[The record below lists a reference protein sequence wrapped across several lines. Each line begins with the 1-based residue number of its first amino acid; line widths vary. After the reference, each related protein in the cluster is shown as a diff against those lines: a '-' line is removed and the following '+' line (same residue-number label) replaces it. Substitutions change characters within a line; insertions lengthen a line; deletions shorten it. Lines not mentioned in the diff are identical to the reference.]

1 MIEPL
6 KTTDADRNENSHISS
21 TNYRPEISAVITCYF
36 EESSISE
43 FYSRLSSTLK
53 STGRSYEIVFVNDGS
68 SDGTFRILKQIYDA
82 DESVTAVIDLFRN
95 SGQAAA
101 ITAGLEYARG
111 DVLLLMDSDLQLSPE
126 DLPILLAEYDKGND
140 IVVGYREKRKDHI
153 RRIIPSK
160 IANII
165 MRKVAKHN
173 LRDFG
178 CTFKLFNSKLM
189 NAFEFGPF
197 NPLQIP
203 CVISKAALV
212 AEVPVNHHPR
222 KYGKSGWT
230 FWKLYSYNTDNFVR
244 FSEIPFQIMGVACF
258 AMAVVFLI
266 RLATVYLFPFNILKV
281 VTTGL
286 ILNVLIFCFLVTL
299 VMLVAIGEFT
309 IRNFLILSKQPSYVV
324 KTVYCRLSEPTCN
337 KD

>member
-1 MIEPL
+1 MEPL
-6 KTTDADRNENSHISS
+6 KKTEPDNKEIFHIPS
-21 TNYRPEISAVITCYF
+21 TSPRPEISAVITCYF
-36 EESSISE
+36 EESSINE

-53 STGRSYEIVFVNDGS
+53 STGRSYEIIFVNDGS
-68 SDGTFRILKQIYDA
+68 NDGTFRILKEIYDA
-82 DESVTAVIDLFRN
+82 DGSVAAVIDLFRN

-101 ITAGLEYARG
+101 ITSGLEYARG
-111 DVLLLMDSDLQLSPE
+111 DIILLMDSDLQLSPE
-126 DLPILLAEYDKGND
+126 DLPLLLAEYDKGND
-140 IVVGYREKRKDHI
+140 IVAGYRENRKDHI

-178 CTFKLFNSKLM
+178 CTFKLVNSKLVK
-189 NAFEFGPF
+189 AFDFGPC
-197 NPLQIP
+197 NPIQIS
-203 CVISKAALV
+203 CVISKASLV
-212 AEVPVNHHPR
+212 SEVPVNHHPR

-230 FWKLYSYNTDNFVR
+230 FWKLYSYNIDNFVR

-258 AMAVVFLI
+258 AVAVAFLI

-286 ILNVLIFCFLVTL
+286 ILNVLVFCFLVTL

-309 IRNFLILSKQPSYVV
+309 IRNFIMLSRQPSYVV
-324 KTVYCRLSEPTCN
+324 KTVFHRLSEHN
-337 KD
+337 DNRV